1 MSEKIQIKSFVTDL
15 ITQVIETVG
24 PIERQIED
32 ETVKRFPTA
41 CNFLI
46 ESRRVLNDQT
56 TALRTH
62 LDEIGGEPS
71 TGFKAAVNGVFT
83 AALSMVQ
90 TSHKDHVSEYLKE
103 DHAALAALLLS
114 YEVLHISALAT
125 HSYSTAALSLRH
137 TEEIA
142 ALAMQCSRVVPSVVV
157 SELVERDDSLD
168 GSVVSEAQ
176 INIHRAFRTGVR
188 LETINDHRQFAA
200 TV

>member
-1 MSEKIQIKSFVTDL
+1 MSEKIQIKSFVSDL
-15 ITQVIETVG
+15 ITQVMETAG

-46 ESRRVLNDQT
+46 DARRVLNDQAS
-56 TALRTH
+56 ALRTH

-71 TGFKAAVNGVFT
+71 TGFKAALNGVFS
-83 AALSMVQ
+83 AAYSMVH
-90 TSHKDHVSEYLKE
+90 TSSKAPVSEYLKE
-103 DHAALAALLLS
+103 DHAALAALMLS
-114 YEVLHISALAT
+114 YEFLHISSLAT
-125 HSYSTAALSLRH
+125 HSYSTASLSLRH
-137 TEEIA
+137 MEDIA

-157 SELVERDDSLD
+157 SELIERDDSLD

-176 INIHRAFRTGVR
+176 VNIHRAFRTGVR
-188 LETINDHRQFAA
+188 LENVNDHRQFAA